1 MDPPTSTPFLGC
13 DLIAVFLVLKNIF
26 HRKVLLWSR
35 LSNRS
40 QMKSLRSFGEFQ
52 ISGSISSIPRE
63 IVFCVAIPMG
73 NPRKI
78 PMFDLGVEGKDW
90 SNMATNLQ
98 MI

>member
-1 MDPPTSTPFLGC
+1 
-13 DLIAVFLVLKNIF
+13 
-26 HRKVLLWSR
+26 
-35 LSNRS
+35 
-40 QMKSLRSFGEFQ
+40 
-52 ISGSISSIPRE
+52 
-63 IVFCVAIPMG
+63 MG